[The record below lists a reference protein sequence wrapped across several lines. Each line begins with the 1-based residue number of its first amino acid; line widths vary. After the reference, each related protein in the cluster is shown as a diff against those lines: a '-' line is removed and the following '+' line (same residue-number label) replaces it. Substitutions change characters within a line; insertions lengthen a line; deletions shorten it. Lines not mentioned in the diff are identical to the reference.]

1 MSFSFF
7 VRALFFSRKKI
18 MVKSSAAYFET
29 SFLDY
34 TQEKQHKVSILVVF
48 GLRYCKKK
56 LI

>member
-56 LI
+56 I